1 MQLRFPHSSWPCGTS
16 KQGRQHVANLPCT
29 NKPSVGVRLL
39 VQLKDQELTRNWNIY
54 WMHHLRWLRRYS
66 HIHIL
71 NWGSVVH
78 LKQKVPTT
86 WRTCTQL
93 LPIQSPTQNILL
105 QWCFQWKKAVKVTSV
120 ILFKW
125 PESFIFKT
133 CFLRG
138 PSFAT
143 EICKQCPATVQVQ
156 KGESPIFFSHLYSF
170 RFHANFV
177 MKTFPTSLRGL
188 NCKRDSSKLP

>member
-66 HIHIL
+66 HINIL

-86 WRTCTQL
+86 WRISTQL

-133 CFLRG
+133 CF
-138 PSFAT
+138 AHH
-143 EICKQCPATVQVQ
+143 
-156 KGESPIFFSHLYSF
+156 SPLKSANSAQRQSRFRKEKAQFFFSTLVLISF
-170 RFHANFV
+170 
-177 MKTFPTSLRGL
+177 S
-188 NCKRDSSKLP
+188 C